1 MTVNAPPP
9 PGPRGGI
16 ILGSTLDFKDRP
28 LEFIRY
34 VHRAYGDVSR
44 FKIGG
49 KYWYLLAHP
58 DHIWDLT
65 VARADAFQK
74 PAIAK
79 RLWSKFLGNG
89 VLTEEGSVWQRHSR
103 MMRPAFHN
111 KRISAYGETMV
122 AYTRRMVDAWEDGEG
137 RDVCRDM
144 TALTLEIVGK
154 TLFDADVRHG
164 SAVVG
169 EAMIKIQK
177 EMLEHIH
184 FPFPVP
190 TWWPSESNRRKLAAI
205 QDIADIVSGVIG
217 QRRASG
223 EDRGDLLSALVFA
236 EGEDGYRMSDQQLHD
251 EAMTLFFAGHE
262 TTANSLTWA
271 WYLLAR
277 HPEVVSR
284 MRSEIDAVARGRDLR
299 TEDLGSLPYL
309 DMVVK
314 EGMRILPSVW
324 VFMKEP
330 KHDVEIGGYRI
341 PKGAQI
347 MISPFVTQHDARWF
361 PSPETFDPER
371 FSPERAPTI
380 VKGAY
385 VPFSAGSRVCMGK
398 PFAMMESRLILGTM
412 IQHLDPVVPDDY
424 QPEFLAELSMHPRG
438 GLPIIVRRRMRPARS
453 EMPTQALPAPHP

>member
-1 MTVNAPPP
+1 M
-9 PGPRGGI
+9 
-16 ILGSTLDFKDRP
+16 DFKDRP
-28 LEFIRY
+28 LEFVRY
-34 VHRAYGDVSR
+34 VHRAYGDVAR

-49 KYWYLLAHP
+49 QYWYLLAHP

-65 VARADAFQK
+65 VARADEFQK

-89 VLTEEGSVWQRHSR
+89 VLTEEGVDWQRHSK

-111 KRISAYGETMV
+111 KRIDAYGETMV
-122 AYTRRMVDAWEDGEG
+122 GYTRRMMDGWETGVE

-164 SAVVG
+164 SAIVG
-169 EAMIKIQK
+169 EAMLKIQQ
-177 EMLEHIH
+177 EMLKHIH
-184 FPFPVP
+184 FPFPIP
-190 TWWPSESNRRKLAAI
+190 TWWPSESNRRKLTA
-205 QDIADIVSGVIG
+205 IADIANIVSDVISE
-217 QRRASG
+217 RRASG
-223 EDRGDLLSALVFA
+223 EDRGDLLSALIFA
-236 EGEDGYRMSDQQLHD
+236 EGDNGYRMSDQQLHD

-277 HPEVVSR
+277 HPEVVAK
-284 MRSEIDAVARGRDLR
+284 MRTEIDGVTGGRDLQ
-299 TEDLGSLPYL
+299 TGDLRQLPYL

-314 EGMRILPSVW
+314 EAMRILPSVW

-330 KHDVEIGGYRI
+330 KHDVEIGGFKI

-371 FSPERAPTI
+371 FHPDRVGGI
-380 VKGAY
+380 KKGAY

-412 IQHLDPVVPDDY
+412 VQHMDAVVPEDY
-424 QPEFLAELSMHPRG
+424 QPHFLAELSMHPKG
-438 GLPIIVRRRMRPARS
+438 GLPIVPQPRDVAGYAADREAAEPPRPRTAAR
-453 EMPTQALPAPHP
+453 

>member
-1 MTVNAPPP
+1 
-9 PGPRGGI
+9 
-16 ILGSTLDFKDRP
+16 LDFKDRP

-34 VHRAYGDVSR
+34 VQRAYGDVCR

-49 KYWYLLAHP
+49 QYWYLLAHP

-65 VARADAFQK
+65 VARADEFQK

-89 VLTEEGSVWQRHSR
+89 VLTEEGAEWQRHSR

-111 KRISAYGETMV
+111 KRIHAYGTTMV
-122 AYTRRMVDAWEDGEG
+122 AYTRRMMDSWTPGEE
-137 RDVCRDM
+137 RDVSRDM
-144 TALTLEIVGK
+144 TGLTLEIVGK

-169 EAMIKIQK
+169 EAMLKVQE
-177 EMLEHIH
+177 EMLNHIH

-190 TWWPSESNRRKLAAI
+190 TWWPSESNRQKLAAI
-205 QDIADIVSGVIG
+205 ADIATIVTDVIADRRSSG
-217 QRRASG
+217 R
-223 EDRGDLLSALVFA
+223 DRGDLLSALVFA
-236 EGEDGYRMSDQQLHD
+236 EGENGYKMSDQQLRD

-277 HPEVVSR
+277 HPEVAERLRAEVT
-284 MRSEIDAVARGRDLR
+284 EVTQGRDL
-299 TEDLGSLPYL
+299 TASDLGALPYL

-314 EGMRILPSVW
+314 EAMRILPSVW

-371 FSPERAPTI
+371 FSPARSKEIR
-380 VKGAY
+380 KGAY
-385 VPFSAGSRVCMGK
+385 VPFSAGSRVCLGK
-398 PFAMMESRLILGTM
+398 PFAMMESRMILGTM
-412 IQHLDPVVPDDY
+412 IQHMQPTIPEDY
-424 QPEFLAELSMHPRG
+424 QPEFLAELSMHPKG
-438 GLPIIVRRRMRPARS
+438 GLPILVRPTPHSVPAPETPRPAQREPS
-453 EMPTQALPAPHP
+453 PAPS